1 MKINFIRTLM
11 VSTLVAGAT
20 IFTSCDED
28 AGITV
33 NIPQTQEVI
42 YQIPPVSTNTISKV
56 DTLESKLDSLLTAN
70 SATQE
75 DITEITLTALTLSF
89 TDKNGLINPS
99 QNFNNVKSVGINI
112 AEIGGTFSAI
122 QGIDSATMSAGY
134 RNINPIVFPSQTVNP
149 NILPFVSQ
157 DFFRVQLDGKL
168 FAPTTDT
175 LYIKSIMT
183 FQIGVTL

>member
-1 MKINFIRTLM
+1 M
-11 VSTLVAGAT
+11 VSSLLASVTFFA
-20 IFTSCDED
+20 SCDED

-42 YQIPPVSTNTISKV
+42 YQIPPVTSNSISKV

-70 SATQE
+70 EATQE
-75 DITEITLTALTLSF
+75 DINEITLTALTLSF
-89 TDKNGLINPS
+89 TDKNGVINTS

-112 AEIGGTFSAI
+112 AEIGGTFSTI
-122 QGIDSATMSAGY
+122 QGIDSAAMAAGF
-134 RNINPIVFPSQTVNP
+134 RNINPIVFPSQSVNP
-149 NILPFVSQ
+149 NLLPYISQ
-157 DFFRVQLDGKL
+157 DFFRVQLDGQL

-175 LYIKSIMT
+175 LYIKSVMT

>member
-1 MKINFIRTLM
+1 MKINFVRTLM

-33 NIPQTQEVI
+33 NIPQTQTVI
-42 YQIPPVSTNTISKV
+42 YQIPPVANNTISKV

-70 SATQE
+70 NATSE
-75 DITEITLTALTLSF
+75 DITEITLIGLSLSF
-89 TDKNGLINPS
+89 TDVNGVVNSS

-112 AEIGGTFSAI
+112 AEVGGTFTAI
-122 QGIDSATMSAGY
+122 QGIDSATMAAGF
-134 RNINPIVFPSQTVNP
+134 RNINPIVFPGQTVNP
-149 NILPFVSQ
+149 NILPFLSQ
-157 DFFRVQLDGKL
+157 DFFRVHLDGKL

-175 LYIKSIMT
+175 LYIKSVMT
-183 FQIGVTL
+183 FQIGVII